1 MKPRHRTY
9 IIIASILLHVLFLL
23 LWEGAI
29 RLKLIDLEPALPPP
43 VEEKPIVFDLQR
55 QDRPNRVIETPQDAK
70 VVEKQTKADFLSD
83 KNALARNRE
92 ANPDLKEG
100 SPFSRGIFDTRE
112 LPVQPSQK
120 GLNQPET
127 REEKPD
133 KESDSDKKPA
143 PEREETPI
151 ETDAEILYREY
162 EKKQREQVKPGAE
175 ERLPTVPHDSRESRA
190 LDMGGLSFNTYNWDF
205 APYMLALKARVQRN
219 IHPPPAFTHLGMI
232 SGETLLRFKIY
243 PNGEMRDLE
252 ILEYKGHRS
261 LMVTSRNA
269 ITMSAPLPE
278 LPSNF
283 PEPYL
288 EVTGKFMYFI
298 TREKKEQ

>member
-23 LWEGAI
+23 VWEGAVW
-29 RLKLIDLEPALPPP
+29 LKLIDLEPTLPPP
-43 VEEKPIVFDLQR
+43 VEEKPIVFDLQ
-55 QDRPNRVIETPQDAK
+55 QQPDRPNRVIETPQDAK

-83 KNALARNRE
+83 KNALARNPE
-92 ANPDLKEG
+92 AKPELKEG
-100 SPFSRGIFDTRE
+100 APFSRGIFETQE

-120 GLNQPET
+120 GQNQPEA
-127 REEKPD
+127 REETPE
-133 KESDSDKKPA
+133 KESDSDKKPT
-143 PEREETPI
+143 PEREERPI
-151 ETDAEILYREY
+151 ETDAELLYQEY
-162 EKKQREQVKPGAE
+162 IEKKQKQVKPGAE
-175 ERLPTVPHDSRESRA
+175 ERLPTVPHDQQESRA

-219 IHPPPAFTHLGMI
+219 ILPPPAFTHLGMI
-232 SGETLLRFKIY
+232 NGETLLRFKIY

-252 ILEYKGHRS
+252 ILDYKGHRS
-261 LMVTSRNA
+261 LMVTSHNA
-269 ITMSAPLPE
+269 ITRSVPFPE

-298 TREKKEQ
+298 TRAKPK

>member
-23 LWEGAI
+23 VWEGAVW
-29 RLKLIDLEPALPPP
+29 LKLIDLEPTLPPP
-43 VEEKPIVFDLQR
+43 VEEKPIVFDLQQ

-70 VVEKQTKADFLSD
+70 VVEKQKKADFLSD

-92 ANPDLKEG
+92 AKPDLKEG
-100 SPFSRGIFDTRE
+100 SPFSRGIYETQE
-112 LPVQPSQK
+112 LPVQPSRK
-120 GLNQPET
+120 GENQPEA
-127 REEKPD
+127 REETPE
-133 KESDSDKKPA
+133 KESDSDRKPA
-143 PEREETPI
+143 PEREERPI

-162 EKKQREQVKPGAE
+162 VEKQQKQVMPGAE
-175 ERLPTVPHDSRESRA
+175 ERLPTVTHDQQESRA

-219 IHPPPAFTHLGMI
+219 ILPPPAFTHLGMI
-232 SGETLLRFKIY
+232 NGETLLRFKIY
-243 PNGEMRDLE
+243 PNGEMKDLE
-252 ILEYKGHRS
+252 ILDYKGHRS
-261 LMVTSRNA
+261 LMVTSHNA
-269 ITMSAPLPE
+269 ITRSAPLPE
-278 LPSNF
+278 LPSHF

-298 TREKKEQ
+298 TRAKKK